1 MRVRRIIVTGILVAT
16 LAGCAGLAPLGP
28 DGVPGLAI
36 VSRTLAGSDY
46 VEIEVI
52 HRSLDHR
59 VEQVALV
66 APDGARFPSRDMRT
80 QSVREAYR
88 PGTSIGISGGS
99 SGRVGIGVG
108 FLFPLG
114 GLFRNP
120 AYRTRAL
127 VRIPDKAS
135 YRRENKAWKVSVVMG
150 YRYGKP
156 KTILRPA
163 PAPR

>member
-1 MRVRRIIVTGILVAT
+1 MRVRRILACGILIIA
-16 LAGCAGLAPLGP
+16 LAGCAGLAPAGP

-46 VEIEVI
+46 VEIEVR
-52 HRSLDHR
+52 HRSLNHR
-59 VEQVALV
+59 VEQIALV
-66 APDGARFPSRDMRT
+66 APDGARFPSRDMQT
-80 QSVREAYR
+80 QSVSQNYR

-99 SGRVGIGVG
+99 SGRVGVGIG

-120 AYRTRAL
+120 TYRTRAL
-127 VRIPDKAS
+127 IRVPDKTS
-135 YRRENKAWKVSVVMG
+135 YRLENKAWKISVVMG
-150 YRYGKP
+150 YRNGAP

>member
-1 MRVRRIIVTGILVAT
+1 MRVWRIIAYGILAAS
-16 LAGCAGLAPLGP
+16 LAGCAGTAPVGR
-28 DGVPGLAI
+28 DGVPGLAV

-46 VEIEVI
+46 VEIEVL

-66 APDGARFPSRDMRT
+66 APDGTRFASRDMRT
-80 QSVREAYR
+80 ESVRETYR
-88 PGTSIGISGGS
+88 SGTSIGISGGS
-99 SGRVGIGVG
+99 GGHLGVGVG

-127 VRIPDKAS
+127 VRVPDKAS
-135 YRRENKAWKVSVVMG
+135 YRRQNKDWKISVVMG

-156 KTILRPA
+156 RTILRPA

>member
-1 MRVRRIIVTGILVAT
+1 MRAWRIMACAILAVW
-16 LAGCAGLAPLGP
+16 LAGCAGSAPVGG
-28 DGVPGLAI
+28 DGVPGLAV

-46 VEIEVI
+46 VEIEVL
-52 HRSLDHR
+52 HRSLHHR

-80 QSVREAYR
+80 ESVRESYR
-88 PGTSIGISGGS
+88 PATSIGISGGS
-99 SGRVGIGVG
+99 GGHLGVGVG
-108 FLFPLG
+108 FVFPLG
-114 GLFRNP
+114 GLFGNP

-127 VRIPDKAS
+127 VRVPDKAS
-135 YRRENKAWKVSVVMG
+135 YRRRNKDWKVSVVMG
-150 YRYGKP
+150 TRNGKP

>member
-1 MRVRRIIVTGILVAT
+1 MRVWRIIALGILAAT
-16 LAGCAGLAPLGP
+16 LAGCAGMAPVGR
-28 DGVPGLAI
+28 DGVPGLAV

-80 QSVREAYR
+80 ESVRGTYR
-88 PGTSIGISGGS
+88 PGASIGISGGS
-99 SGRVGIGVG
+99 GGHLGVG
-108 FLFPLG
+108 VGLLFPLG
-114 GLFRNP
+114 ALFRNP
-120 AYRTRAL
+120 VFRTRAL
-127 VRIPDKAS
+127 VRVPDKAS
-135 YRRENKAWKVSVVMG
+135 YREQNKAWKISVVMG